1 MFLFSCAYAYAYVAC
16 VMLIAQVW
24 TRLKG
29 AGSLVSVEAGNIPI
43 VNTDLAVSLWPYQ
56 ILTEMWLPICFGVR
70 LESFCLQ
77 VFLELSGK
85 HPSNFAMKLYSLFLV
100 ILASLSDLKLRIITR
115 DEKRRIYVSTIIT
128 FLNSKILKLSFHFT
142 RSIVMISEDSKKIEG
157 NCSLSIPN
165 NTMTASWIWVL

>member
-1 MFLFSCAYAYAYVAC
+1 M
-16 VMLIAQVW
+16 
-24 TRLKG
+24 R
-29 AGSLVSVEAGNIPI
+29 
-43 VNTDLAVSLWPYQ
+43 
-56 ILTEMWLPICFGVR
+56 LPICFGVR

-77 VFLELSGK
+77 GFLELSGK

-165 NTMTASWIWVL
+165 NDSFLNLGFVKVWVFQDHKPMLI